1 MKFSDRRALAIVAF
15 LVLALAP
22 AIVAQSL
29 QVVRLDGTSATLTA
43 AQIAAVPHVTVNV
56 KDHDTSAEFEGVPV
70 SAVLALAGV
79 QAGGPMKGPQLS
91 EALLVEASD
100 SYKVVFAL
108 AEVDPDF
115 ATREILLA
123 DKSNGKPLDAKQ
135 GPFRIIAPGDKRPA
149 RWARMVTT
157 LRIVAVK

>member
-1 MKFSDRRALAIVAF
+1 MRCFARHTPLIVA
-15 LVLALAP
+15 LVVLALAP
-22 AIVAQSL
+22 AMVAQSL
-29 QVVRLDGTSATLTA
+29 QVIRADGTSATLTA
-43 AQIAAVPHVTVNV
+43 AQIAAAPHVTVNV
-56 KDHDTSAEFEGVPV
+56 KDHDTPAEFEGVPL

-79 QAGGPMKGPQLS
+79 QTGGPMRGPQLS
-91 EALLVEASD
+91 QVLLVEASD
-100 SYKVVFAL
+100 GYKVVFAL

>member
-1 MKFSDRRALAIVAF
+1 MKISRHRAHFIVAL
-15 LVLALAP
+15 LVLALTP
-22 AIVAQSL
+22 GLLAQSL
-29 QVVRLDGTSATLTA
+29 QIVRADGTSTTLTA
-43 AQIAAVPHVTVNV
+43 AQIAGASHVTVNV
-56 KDHDTSAEFEGVPV
+56 KDHDTPAQFEGVPL

-79 QAGGPMKGPQLS
+79 KAGGPMRGPQLS
-91 EALLVEASD
+91 EALLVEAAD
-100 SYKVVFAL
+100 GYKVVFAL

-123 DKSNGKPLDAKQ
+123 DKSDGKPLDAKQ

-157 LRIVAVK
+157 LRIVTVK